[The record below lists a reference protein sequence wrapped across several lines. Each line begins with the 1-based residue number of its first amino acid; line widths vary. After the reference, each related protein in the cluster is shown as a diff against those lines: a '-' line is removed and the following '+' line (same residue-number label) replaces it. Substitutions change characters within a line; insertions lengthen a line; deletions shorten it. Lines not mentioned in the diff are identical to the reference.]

1 MRNRHRNNTNTSS
14 IDHSNSPDSNNRAF
28 PSQDQDSS
36 HASTHNSNTETQ
48 KDVLANINHNDINAD
63 MFTVETGDPQH
74 EGGYVFPNSNIR
86 NPDAPSPSLEFESI
100 FKDILHG
107 YSYDN

>member
-1 MRNRHRNNTNTSS
+1 
-14 IDHSNSPDSNNRAF
+14 
-28 PSQDQDSS
+28 
-36 HASTHNSNTETQ
+36 
-48 KDVLANINHNDINAD
+48 